1 MLKKTNVHGAQ
12 KHKTARFGRAMR
24 LLYIPD
30 SPTKPLP
37 EVRTALRQR
46 EKAIS
51 QRKARRISKD
61 ALRSGVLS
69 FCVTLFMIAFF
80 GGASAAVYNT
90 ASVLYGKDA
99 VVSVDKNENSVQFT
113 WMDDTVSF
121 PAETAE
127 RIAKFAASCSA
138 WLPGNF
144 RSGLLAAGGLHQLV
158 FTFWNWADTLLQ

>member
-12 KHKTARFGRAMR
+12 KQKTALLGRAMH
-24 LLYIPD
+24 LLYISD

-46 EKAIS
+46 KATS
-51 QRKARRISKD
+51 QTTVLRISKD

-69 FCVTLFMIAFF
+69 FCITLFIIAFF

-99 VVSVDKNENSVQFT
+99 VVSVAKNENSVQFT
-113 WMDDTVSF
+113 WMNDTVF
-121 PAETAE
+121 LPAEIAE
-127 RIAKFAASCSA
+127 RIVRFAASCSS
-138 WLPGNF
+138 WLPGNL
-144 RSGLLAAGGLHQLV
+144 RSDLLAAGSFHQLV
-158 FTFWNWADTLLQ
+158 FAFWNWVDTLPQ